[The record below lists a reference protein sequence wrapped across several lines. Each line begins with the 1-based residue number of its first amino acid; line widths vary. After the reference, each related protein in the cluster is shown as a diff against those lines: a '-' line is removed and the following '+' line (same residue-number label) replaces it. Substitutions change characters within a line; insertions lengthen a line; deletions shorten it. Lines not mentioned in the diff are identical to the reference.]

1 MFYNNKMSILKIIL
15 STSETVD
22 LLLDKS
28 GPEKKTLV
36 LENLKLQLGTE
47 VYDRYYFMISQTID
61 FVVDISKNG
70 LKTTINTNVD
80 LLQTDCLK
88 LFSCLK

>member
-1 MFYNNKMSILKIIL
+1 MSILKTII
-15 STSETVD
+15 STAETVD

-28 GPEKKTLV
+28 GVEKKALV

-47 VYDRYYFMISQTID
+47 VYDRYYFMISETID
-61 FVVDISKNG
+61 FVIDVSKNG

-80 LLQTDCLK
+80 VLQKDCLK
-88 LFSCLK
+88 IFSCLK

>member
-1 MFYNNKMSILKIIL
+1 MSILKTII

-28 GPEKKTLV
+28 GVEKKVLV

-47 VYDRYYFMISQTID
+47 VYDRYYFMISETID
-61 FVVDISKNG
+61 FVIDVSKNG

-80 LLQTDCLK
+80 VLQKDCLK
-88 LFSCLK
+88 IFSCLK

>member
-1 MFYNNKMSILKIIL
+1 MSIIQKIIYTAE
-15 STSETVD
+15 SVD

-28 GPEKKTLV
+28 GVEKKALV

-47 VYDRYYFMISQTID
+47 VYDRYYFLICETID
-61 FVVDISKNG
+61 FIINVSKNG

-80 LLQTDCLK
+80 LLKKDCSK
-88 LFSCLK
+88 LFSCCK